1 MRGFARGHS
10 GGENKRPERTISHGE
25 IDPQEWVSLNFIDQC
40 RLWLYNSDDTN
51 ADKTIIF

>member
-40 RLWLYNSDDTN
+40 RFGFTAVIQILT
-51 ADKTIIF
+51 KQ